1 MRILAPVFKSTSLD
15 HGLKPMVTRKVFFLF
30 KEKRKTQKISK
41 KSTQKYPKTIKNTM
55 NKITSENTKK
65 TNQVLKMV
73 KNTTKKNT
81 QN

>member
-1 MRILAPVFKSTSLD
+1 
-15 HGLKPMVTRKVFFLF
+15 
-30 KEKRKTQKISK
+30 
-41 KSTQKYPKTIKNTM
+41 M